1 MEERERI
8 LFNTLAL
15 SKNFPF
21 MSKEDKAALEW
32 IKHVDGLTVFPKLPA
47 HMQQYLWTFEKNR
60 RVQEHMRTAEEG
72 QDLLNELNAVIQQRS
87 ICSKYP
93 GYTPNASD
101 TPTSNAQQS
110 FQ

>member
-47 HMQQYLWTFEKNR
+47 HMQQYL
-60 RVQEHMRTAEEG
+60 
-72 QDLLNELNAVIQQRS
+72 
-87 ICSKYP
+87 
-93 GYTPNASD
+93 
-101 TPTSNAQQS
+101 
-110 FQ
+110 